1 MASGAGLGRRTRAV
15 DDDALKHARRTRQY
29 AGGAALRAPAPPH
42 PDLEPAVTDSRDL
55 PDLTTFEGVL
65 FDLDGVLTPT
75 AEVHMRAWKEMFD
88 ELFAAWRIE
97 PAYTDRDYFEYVDG
111 KKRYD
116 GVASLLRSRDVE
128 VPWGDPSDDPSEDTV
143 CGVGNRKNVVFSRI
157 LRSEGIQPYPGS
169 IALLDLLQAAGTP
182 IAVVSSSKNAVEVL
196 EAAGIRDRFP
206 VVMDGVVAERDH
218 LASKPAPDVFA
229 EAARMLGVDP
239 ARSAAVED
247 ALSGVRS
254 AAAAGYAVVVG
265 VDRGVG
271 ADDLAAAGA
280 TVVVD
285 DLAAFVD

>member
-1 MASGAGLGRRTRAV
+1 
-15 DDDALKHARRTRQY
+15 
-29 AGGAALRAPAPPH
+29 
-42 PDLEPAVTDSRDL
+42 VTDTPAL
-55 PDLTTFEGVL
+55 PDLTSYEGVL

-88 ELFAAWRIE
+88 ELFAAWNIE
-97 PAYTDRDYFEYVDG
+97 PPYTDRDYFEYVDG

-143 CGVGNRKNVVFSRI
+143 CGVGNRKNAVFSRI
-157 LRSEGIQPYPGS
+157 LRAEGIAPYPGS
-169 IALLDLLQAAGTP
+169 VALLDVLQAAGTP

-196 EAAGIRDRFP
+196 EAAGLRERFP

-229 EAARMLGVDP
+229 EAARLLGVDP
-239 ARSAAVED
+239 ARSVAVED

-254 AAAAGYAVVVG
+254 AVAAGYGVVVG

>member
-1 MASGAGLGRRTRAV
+1 M
-15 DDDALKHARRTRQY
+15 
-29 AGGAALRAPAPPH
+29 
-42 PDLEPAVTDSRDL
+42 TDSPDL
-55 PDLTTFEGVL
+55 PDLIAFEGVL

-75 AEVHMRAWKEMFD
+75 AEVHMRAWKTMFD
-88 ELFAAWRIE
+88 ELFAAWKIE

-143 CGVGNRKNVVFSRI
+143 CGVGNRKNVVFSEI
-157 LRSEGIQPYPGS
+157 LRREGIAPYPGS
-169 IALLDLLQAAGTP
+169 VALLDVLQAAGTP

-206 VVMDGVVAERDH
+206 VVMDGVIAERDH
-218 LASKPAPDVFA
+218 LSSKPAPDVFA
-229 EAARMLGVDP
+229 EAARLLGVDP
-239 ARSAAVED
+239 ARSVAVED
-247 ALSGVRS
+247 ALSGVQS
-254 AAAAGYAVVVG
+254 AVAAGYGVVVG

-271 ADDLAAAGA
+271 ADDLRSAGA